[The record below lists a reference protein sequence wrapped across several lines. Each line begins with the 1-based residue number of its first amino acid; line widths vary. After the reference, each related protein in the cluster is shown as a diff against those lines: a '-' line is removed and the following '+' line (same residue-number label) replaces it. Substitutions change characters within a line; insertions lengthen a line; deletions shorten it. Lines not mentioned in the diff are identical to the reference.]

1 MDAPANIPAEVVSVY
16 DGDTIKV
23 IAHPWPGISLNT
35 SVRVRG
41 IDTPEIRGKCQSEKL
56 NAIKARDQARSF
68 VGTHVILNNIEL
80 GKYAGRV
87 IADVLVGDEDLGE
100 FLINSGLARPY
111 DGGKRKSWC
120 E

>member
-1 MDAPANIPAEVVSVY
+1 MDYQAIIPAEVISVY

-23 IAHPWPGISLNT
+23 IAHPWPGISLDT

-56 NAIKARDQARSF
+56 KAIEAREQVKSF
-68 VGTHVILNNIEL
+68 VGKHVTLNNIEL

-87 IADVLVGDEDLGE
+87 IANVLVEDQDLGE
-100 FLINSGLARPY
+100 FQINSGLARPY
-111 DGGKRKSWC
+111 DGGKREPWC